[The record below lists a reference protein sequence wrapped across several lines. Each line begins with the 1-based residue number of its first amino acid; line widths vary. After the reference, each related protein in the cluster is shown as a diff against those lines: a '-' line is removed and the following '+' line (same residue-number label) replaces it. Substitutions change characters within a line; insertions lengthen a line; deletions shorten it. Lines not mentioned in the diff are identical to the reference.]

1 MEPAT
6 TKSTQNP
13 LNFKFTYQELGVF
26 LLLFFLNLKFAFIT
40 IIQNRSVLVDL
51 TVYLLLILTFNY
63 SNWTLKSLTR
73 ATVVFGIYTLINFSS
88 YKLNVLMPLLIVQ
101 SISAIRFK
109 KYLIINMWIT
119 AGTLIIMYII
129 NGEGI
134 NMAGFSFI
142 IDRKERMTF
151 GFGHP
156 NSAALY
162 YYCFMINGLLLV
174 YFSKFRARV
183 PLYLLLIFPLWVYV
197 YKLTAS
203 RSFLLSIVVLYGSY
217 FYYYLGQ
224 KIDKGNRF
232 RLINSIFIGMVLL
245 FSATTLYFSFESD
258 NFSVLNRILSKRLTF
273 YSVFLDQITPLDFFF
288 GSDAYKNLV
297 IDSSYIHL
305 LFEGGIFFFLGFS
318 LFYVF
323 STVKMVNKKDWVPIC
338 VVISFMA
345 YGLMETVLL
354 FNMLIGTNIL
364 WVTLYYYYKDGKMRL

>member
-1 MEPAT
+1 
-6 TKSTQNP
+6 
-13 LNFKFTYQELGVF
+13 
-26 LLLFFLNLKFAFIT
+26 
-40 IIQNRSVLVDL
+40 
-51 TVYLLLILTFNY
+51 
-63 SNWTLKSLTR
+63 
-73 ATVVFGIYTLINFSS
+73 
-88 YKLNVLMPLLIVQ
+88 MPLLIVQ
-101 SISAIRFK
+101 SVSGIRFK
-109 KYLIINMWIT
+109 KYLVINFIIT
-119 AGTLIIMYII
+119 ACTLIIMYII
-129 NGEGI
+129 HGEGI

-162 YYCFMINGLLLV
+162 YYCLMVNGLLLV
-174 YFSKFRARV
+174 YFSKFRERI
-183 PLYLLLIFPLWVYV
+183 PIYLLIIFPLWVYI

-217 FYYYLGQ
+217 AYYFVGQ
-224 KIDKGNRF
+224 KMDKKNRF
-232 RLINSIFIGMVLL
+232 RLINSVFIGML
-245 FSATTLYFSFESD
+245 FIFTAATLYFSFERD
-258 NFSVLNRILSKRLTF
+258 NFLVLNKILSKRLTF
-273 YSVFLDQITPLDFFF
+273 YAVFLDQITFQDFLF

-305 LFEGGIFFFLGFS
+305 LFEGGIFFFIGFS

-323 STVKMVNKKDWVPIC
+323 STIKMIHQKDWVPVC

-364 WVTLYYYYKDGKMRL
+364 WITLYYYYKNGKMKL